1 MAKPRQIKM
10 EQRGALAAMQQLE
23 SRSDE
28 ELEAETKFKS
38 AAQAILGARAAE
50 RMDAKRAREHF
61 RVAIA
66 AARPQERLQLRRMA
80 EASLA
85 LAERRAG
92 DLKVAAEKLGQTP
105 PSSRQLLALRAM
117 GIVAPPSSAG
127 ILRRIGGILLLILA
141 IAVAILLG
149 WAIVKV
155 IALPFGGIGTGVAFF
170 WGFLLLAIVLVVL
183 IVLGRRRQRTA
194 RARAAEQRAAQFKQR

>member
-1 MAKPRQIKM
+1 M

-28 ELEAETKFKS
+28 ELEAETKFRS

-50 RMDAKRAREHF
+50 RMDAKRSREHF
-61 RVAIA
+61 RAAIA

-85 LAERRAG
+85 LAERRPA

-105 PSSRQLLALRAM
+105 PTGRQLLALRVM

-141 IAVAILLG
+141 IVLAILLG

-155 IALPFGGIGTGVAFF
+155 VALPFGGIGTGVAFF
-170 WGFLLLAIVLVVL
+170 WGFVLLL
-183 IVLGRRRQRTA
+183 IVLGVLIFYGRRRQKTA
-194 RARAAEQRAAQFKQR
+194 RARAAEQRAAQFKR